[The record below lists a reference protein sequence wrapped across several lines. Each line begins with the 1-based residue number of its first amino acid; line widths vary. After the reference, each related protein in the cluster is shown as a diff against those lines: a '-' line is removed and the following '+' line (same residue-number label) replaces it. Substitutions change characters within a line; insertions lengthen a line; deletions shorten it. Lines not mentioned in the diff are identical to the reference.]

1 MACQLKKPFNLFKR
15 WQFYATVVFLT
26 VFIKMSFGYFGEAVQ
41 LYIYQ
46 KSRSYAETIVSKTI
60 QEDILTNYTAEGF
73 IQKNYDS
80 TGKLTLASLDSYQAN
95 LVRAQV
101 AKSLIKSI
109 ESINLQ
115 EDFQSLMIPLG
126 YFFSRNYFLANGIR
140 VPINLEIIGSAK
152 SDINSNVKSYGINS
166 SLIEIVLDV
175 SIEMQIM
182 VPFQQQKIDI
192 LYEIP
197 LAMEIINS
205 DVPFVYGQGS

>member
-26 VFIKMSFGYFGEAVQ
+26 VFIKMSFGYFGETVQ